1 MDASGITL
9 FVLGGI
15 AYNYKTWFQAPCH
28 TEKYP
33 IEIPSLHVT
42 GRMTMAGFLPSS
54 AMSVELGYILR
65 VCGITNHIS
74 TTTFRLYFLLILSL

>member
-54 AMSVELGYILR
+54 A
-65 VCGITNHIS
+65 VC
-74 TTTFRLYFLLILSL
+74 